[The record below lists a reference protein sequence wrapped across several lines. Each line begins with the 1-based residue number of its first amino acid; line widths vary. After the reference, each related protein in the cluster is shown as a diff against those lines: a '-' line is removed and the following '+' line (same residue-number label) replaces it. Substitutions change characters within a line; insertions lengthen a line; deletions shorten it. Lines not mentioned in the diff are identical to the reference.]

1 MLGRILVIAVIVLL
15 LFLTLSVVTS
25 YIKLRNKLK
34 ELEAEKY
41 KKKGD

>member
-41 KKKGD
+41 KEKGD